1 MAWLKR
7 HLFLTIGGVVALLL
21 IGTGTWYLMGSIA
34 KNKEIEGQLEAQK
47 SALSQLYQKE
57 VFPHRTNIDA
67 AKRETAKVRT
77 AITQARQ
84 SFTPMPFKDVK
95 DMAFK
100 TLLDTTLDELHKKAE
115 KSGVALPDKS
125 YAFSF
130 EAQKKALKFSPGS
143 FPGIAIQLAE
153 AKAICDILFDAK
165 INRLAG
171 LRRARL
177 SPDDPPGSA
186 DYVEV
191 PIATNDVTGA
201 VLSPYQAEF
210 HCFSSELA
218 VALEGLYK
226 SPNGLLVKALY
237 VEPGP
242 APVIPPTPPAPVV
255 APPPQPAPGQ
265 RTTNAPGVRLPPRP
279 AAVAPG
285 LTNVLNERV
294 LKVVMRVDVVKPPA
308 GK

>member
-1 MAWLKR
+1 MAWFKR
-7 HLFLTIGGVVALLL
+7 HIFLAIGGLVALLL
-21 IGTGTWYLMGSIA
+21 IGAGTWYLMGSIA
-34 KNKEIEGQLEAQK
+34 KNKEIEEQLESQK
-47 SALSQLYQKE
+47 SALTALYGKP

-84 SFTPMPFKDVK
+84 SFKPLPFKDVK

-100 TLLDTTLDELHKKAE
+100 TVLDNTLDELHKKAE
-115 KSGVALPDKS
+115 KSGVALPDKT

-153 AKAICDILFDAK
+153 AKTICDVLFDAK
-165 INRLAG
+165 INRLAS

-177 SPDDPPGSA
+177 STDDPQGSQ
-186 DYVEV
+186 DYVEF
-191 PIATNDVTGA
+191 PIVTNDMTGA

-218 VALEGLYK
+218 AALEGLYK
-226 SPNGLLVKALY
+226 SPHGLLVKALH

-242 APVIPPTPPAPVV
+242 APVAPPQ
-255 APPPQPAPGQ
+255 PPPQPVVVPPPPGSGP
-265 RTTNAPGVRLPPRP
+265 RTNAPGTRFAKPLP
-279 AAVAPG
+279 VVPG

-294 LKVVMRVDVVKPPA
+294 LKVVMRVEVVKPPT